1 MLDNLFSI
9 KEASKILDCST
20 QNIYRKK
27 NFLISKNYMEQDQF
41 GNYFINTNG
50 INYLQEIRIKTL
62 KSSNQDFA
70 SVDKQSVANSSNPT
84 NSTIKESS
92 DVIIYLQN
100 QISDLKS
107 QIEDLKIERED
118 WKKKFEDKDLELQKT
133 NAHLQDMNTTVFQK
147 LLATEEQNR
156 KQEEI
161 TKKGFF
167 HRIFG

>member
-1 MLDNLFSI
+1 MVDNLFSI

-50 INYLQEIRIKTL
+50 MNYLQEIRIKTL
-62 KSSNQDFA
+62 KNSTQDFA
-70 SVDKQSVANSSNPT
+70 SVDKQSVANSPSPT
-84 NSTIKESS
+84 NKENS
-92 DVIIYLQN
+92 DIIMYLQN

-118 WKKKFEDKDLELQKT
+118 WKKKFEDKDIELKKT

-167 HRIFG
+167 HRLFG